1 MEKFKEKMVALVA
14 SLPCLKKDWVDDE
27 EDANNEKI
35 TPETHAPLYDK
46 QLWWIWGLPA
56 IIFLIVIII
65 IIIAYSKKKSPV
77 MQEE

>member
-46 QLWWIWGLPA
+46 
-56 IIFLIVIII
+56 
-65 IIIAYSKKKSPV
+65 
-77 MQEE
+77 